1 MSQIRHNGQL
11 KYKQG
16 HALYRIAE
24 QRLSKLVN
32 QGGHRPL
39 AESRIGLEKESLRVS
54 PEGNLAQTR
63 HPAAL
68 GSPLTHPHITTDY
81 SEALTEFVT
90 PPCTSIPAA
99 LDFLRDT
106 QQFVYN
112 VLATMP
118 NRELL
123 WATSMPCVVA
133 GETSI
138 PIAQYGDSNP
148 GEMKTVYRRGLGHRY
163 GRVMQVIAGVHFNYS
178 FPDTFWPLYQDLEQ
192 HPGDAQ
198 SFISAQYFGLIRNL
212 QRFGWLVPYLFGAS
226 PAVCKSFLG
235 GQPTPL
241 DSLDEYTYFQP
252 FATSLRMSDIG
263 YQNNKEAEI
272 GIKANYDSIETYVA
286 SLVKATETPYSEFEK
301 LGVVV
306 NGRYE
311 QLNANILQIENEY
324 YSTIRPKQ
332 IVDPFEKPSHALL
345 HRGVRYVELRSID
358 VNAYDPLGISERQL
372 HFLEAFL
379 VFCLLHESPSI
390 SEQERKDIDHN
401 ELSAA
406 HRGRDPHL
414 MLSQNGKRVYLK
426 NWAAEI
432 IDAMTGVCALLDD
445 GHKDNPYSNSLAV
458 QAEKIKDPD
467 RTPSARMLAEMREQ
481 GEAFFHFALRM
492 SQQHQTYFQG
502 LAANPARENEFIQQ
516 ARQSWAR
523 QHELEAAKEESFAAY
538 LQRYFAQP
546 V

>member
-1 MSQIRHNGQL
+1 MD
-11 KYKQG
+11 KQG
-16 HALYRIAE
+16 HTLYRIAE

-32 QGGHRPL
+32 QGGNRPL
-39 AESRIGLEKESLRVS
+39 AKSRIGLEKESLRVS

-68 GSPLTHPHITTDY
+68 GSPLTHSHITTDF
-81 SEALTEFVT
+81 SEALAEFVT
-90 PPCTSIPAA
+90 PPCTDIPAT

-106 QQFVYN
+106 QQFVYG
-112 VLATMP
+112 VLNATTD
-118 NRELL
+118 RELL

-138 PIAQYGDSNP
+138 PIAQYGDSNA
-148 GEMKTVYRRGLGHRY
+148 GMMKTVYRRGLGHRY

-178 FPDTFWPLYQDLEQ
+178 FPDSFWPLYQDLEQ
-192 HPGDAQ
+192 RPDDAQ
-198 SFISAQYFGLIRNL
+198 TFISAQYFGLIRNL

-235 GQPTPL
+235 DQPTL
-241 DSLDEYTYFQP
+241 LESFDEHTYFQP
-252 FATSLRMSDIG
+252 FATSLRMGDIG
-263 YQNNKEAEI
+263 YQNNKEAEM
-272 GIKANYDSIETYVA
+272 GVKANYDSLETYVA
-286 SLVKATETPYSEFEK
+286 SLMKATETPYSEFEK

-345 HRGVRYVELRSID
+345 RRGIQYVELRSID

-372 HFLEAFL
+372 RFLEAFL
-379 VFCLLHESPSI
+379 VFCLLHESPMI
-390 SEQERKDIDHN
+390 SVQERKDIDHN

-406 HRGRDPHL
+406 HQGRDPHL
-414 MLSQNGKRVYLK
+414 MLNRNGKKIPLK
-426 NWAAEI
+426 NWATEI
-432 IDAMTGVCALLDD
+432 IGAMTGVCALLDD
-445 GHKDNPYSNSLAV
+445 GHEDKPYSRSLGV

-467 RTPSARMLAEMREQ
+467 RTPSARMLMEMREK
-481 GEAFFHFALRM
+481 GEGFFHFALRM
-492 SQQHQTYFQG
+492 SQQHQTYFQK
-502 LAANPARENEFIQQ
+502 LAANPVRENQFIQQ
-516 ARQSWAR
+516 AKQSRER
-523 QHELEAAKEESFAAY
+523 QHELEVTGKESFPAY
-538 LQRYFAQP
+538 LQRYFAQSA
-546 V
+546 

>member
-1 MSQIRHNGQL
+1 M
-11 KYKQG
+11 
-16 HALYRIAE
+16 YRIAE

-32 QGGHRPL
+32 RGDNRPL

-63 HPAAL
+63 HPVAL

-81 SEALTEFVT
+81 SEALAEFVT
-90 PPCTSIPAA
+90 PPCTDIPTA

-106 QQFVYN
+106 QLFVYG
-112 VLATMP
+112 VLDAASDH
-118 NRELL
+118 ELL

-138 PIAQYGDSNP
+138 PIAQYGNSNA
-148 GEMKTVYRRGLGHRY
+148 GVMKTVYRRGLGHRY
-163 GRVMQVIAGVHFNYS
+163 GHVMQTIAGVHFNYS
-178 FPDTFWPLYQDLEQ
+178 FPDAFWPLYQELEQ
-192 HPGDAQ
+192 HSGDVQ
-198 SFISAQYFGLIRNL
+198 PFISAQYFGLIRNL

-235 GQPTPL
+235 GQPTTL
-241 DSLDEYTYFQP
+241 DTFDEHTYFQP
-252 FATSLRMSDIG
+252 FATSLRMGDIG

-272 GIKANYDSIETYVA
+272 GVKANYDNIETYVA
-286 SLVKATETPYSEFEK
+286 SLMKATETPYSEFEK

-332 IVDPFEKPSHALL
+332 IVNPFEKPSHALL
-345 HRGVRYVELRSID
+345 RRGVQYVELRSID

-372 HFLEAFL
+372 RFLEAFL
-379 VFCLLHESPSI
+379 VFCLLHESPPI
-390 SEQERKDIDHN
+390 DAQERKDIDHN

-406 HRGRDPHL
+406 HQGRDPHL
-414 MLSQNGKRVYLK
+414 MLNRNGKKVHLK

-432 IDAMTGVCALLDD
+432 IEAMTGVCALLDD
-445 GHKDNPYSNSLAV
+445 GHQDNPYSSSLTV

-481 GEAFFHFALRM
+481 GEGFFHFALRM
-492 SQQHQTYFQG
+492 SQQHQAYFQG
-502 LAANPARENEFIQQ
+502 LTPDPVQENKLTQQ
-516 ARQSWAR
+516 AEQSWAH
-523 QHELEAAKEESFAAY
+523 QHELETTEKEPFSAY
-538 LQRYFAQP
+538 LQRYFSQL

>member
-1 MSQIRHNGQL
+1 M
-11 KYKQG
+11 
-16 HALYRIAE
+16 YRIAE

-32 QGGHRPL
+32 QGGGRPL

-54 PEGNLAQTR
+54 REGSLAQTS

-68 GSPLTHPHITTDY
+68 GSPLTHPYITTDY
-81 SEALTEFVT
+81 SEALAEFIT
-90 PPCTSIPAA
+90 PPCTDIPTA
-99 LDFLRDT
+99 LNFLRDT
-106 QQFVYN
+106 QQFVYS
-112 VLATMP
+112 VLDATP
-118 NRELL
+118 DRELL

-138 PIAQYGDSNP
+138 PIAQYGDSNA
-148 GEMKTVYRRGLGHRY
+148 GIMKTVYRRGLGHRY

-178 FPDTFWPLYQDLEQ
+178 FSDSFWSLYQDLEQ
-192 HPGDAQ
+192 QPGDAQ
-198 SFISAQYFGLIRNL
+198 TFISAQYFGLIRNL

-235 GQPTPL
+235 SQPTLL
-241 DSLDEYTYFQP
+241 DSFDEHTYFQP
-252 FATSLRMSDIG
+252 FATSLRMGDIG
-263 YQNNKEAEI
+263 YQNNKEAEM
-272 GIKANYDSIETYVA
+272 GVKANYDSMEAYVA
-286 SLVKATETPYSEFEK
+286 SLMKATETPYPEFEK

-306 NGRYE
+306 DGRYE

-345 HRGVRYVELRSID
+345 RRGVQYVELRSVD
-358 VNAYDPLGISERQL
+358 VNAYDPSGISERQL
-372 HFLEAFL
+372 RFLEAFL
-379 VFCLLHESPSI
+379 VFCLLHESPPI
-390 SEQERKDIDHN
+390 GEQERRDIDYN

-414 MLSQNGKRVYLK
+414 LLNRNGKKVYLK

-432 IDAMTGVCALLDD
+432 IEAMTGVCELLDGEHED
-445 GHKDNPYSNSLAV
+445 KLYSNSLGV

-481 GEAFFHFALRM
+481 GEGFFHFALRM
-492 SQQHQTYFQG
+492 SQQHQACFQRQ
-502 LAANPARENEFIQQ
+502 ASDPARKREFVQQ
-516 ARQSWAR
+516 AEQSWVR
-523 QHELEAAKEESFAAY
+523 QHELEATREESFTAY
-538 LQRYFAQP
+538 LQRYFAQS